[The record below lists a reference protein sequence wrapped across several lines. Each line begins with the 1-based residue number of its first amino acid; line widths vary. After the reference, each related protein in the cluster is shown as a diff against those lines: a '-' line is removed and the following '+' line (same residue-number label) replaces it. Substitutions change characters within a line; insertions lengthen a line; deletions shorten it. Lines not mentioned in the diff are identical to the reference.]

1 MLAQQQNPHA
11 VSYSLQQQHIESKEM
26 NSEGEA
32 DVNTFS
38 IRQYVLACRQKG
50 LVQSWPFP
58 EKYLKMCLDRGLRN
72 VLPPFG
78 LSSSNNNNSVS
89 ESSSHNNNGIII
101 PNLNDPC
108 DDEVHDDDK
117 NVEFLKSESPHHQH
131 VLLEQKEQ
139 NIVNL
144 SDSGLLSNNEHRSK
158 AIQEDGMISPA
169 DLVNQSSQI
178 IVKCSSKSSGKL
190 DRRRRKGRCKKRS
203 MADILAKAKHCTLEE
218 INRIKQFSYAATG
231 NIIEGYCLET
241 APDLENDPK
250 GTERYYDLE
259 GANFDV
265 NVTCTS

>member
-11 VSYSLQQQHIESKEM
+11 VSYSLQQQQQQQQTESKEM

-32 DVNTFS
+32 DVKTFS

-50 LVQSWPFP
+50 LVQSWPFL
-58 EKYLKMCLDRGLRN
+58 EKYLKMCLDLGLRN

-108 DDEVHDDDK
+108 DDEDYDDDK
-117 NVEFLKSESPHHQH
+117 NVGFLKSESPHHRH
-131 VLLEQKEQ
+131 VLLEQMKEQ

-169 DLVNQSSQI
+169 DWVNHQI
-178 IVKCSSKSSGKL
+178 IVRCSSKSSGKL

-203 MADILAKAKHCTLEE
+203 MADILAEAKHCTLEE
-218 INRIKQFSYAATG
+218 INRINQFSYAAAG

-250 GTERYYDLE
+250 SPERYYDLE
-259 GANFDV
+259 GADFDV
-265 NVTCTS
+265 NIM

>member
-78 LSSSNNNNSVS
+78 LSRSNKNNSVS
-89 ESSSHNNNGIII
+89 ESSSLNNNGIIR

-108 DDEVHDDDK
+108 DDEDYDDHQ
-117 NVEFLKSESPHHQH
+117 NVGFLKSELPHHHQ
-131 VLLEQKEQ
+131 VLLEQKKEQ
-139 NIVNL
+139 NIVSL

-169 DLVNQSSQI
+169 DWVNQGSQI
-178 IVKCSSKSSGKL
+178 IGKCSSKSSGKL
-190 DRRRRKGRCKKRS
+190 DRRRRTGRCKKRS
-203 MADILAKAKHCTLEE
+203 MADILAEAKHCTLEE
-218 INRIKQFSYAATG
+218 INRINQFSYAATG

-241 APDLENDPK
+241 APNLENDI
-250 GTERYYDLE
+250 
-259 GANFDV
+259 
-265 NVTCTS
+265 S